1 MSLERSDKLLL
12 TLSVVDRRL
21 GEVKTLY
28 NKIEFTYIFYFFPSF
43 SREETL
49 SKLLWEGVSAHVFE
63 GIYLPASQSP
73 DAG

>member
-1 MSLERSDKLLL
+1 MSLEKSDNLLL

-28 NKIEFTYIFYFFPSF
+28 NKIELTYIFYFDFFP
-43 SREETL
+43 REETL